1 MINVMPEAFFGMA
14 NKITQSLRHIPEAA
28 GHGDVKEC
36 LTACGFPTTAIKG
49 RHRVADSGSERQNFL
64 NDVI

>member
-1 MINVMPEAFFGMA
+1 MMTRTFMINVMPEAFFGMA

-36 LTACGFPTTAIKG
+36 LTACGFPTTAIKAG
-49 RHRVADSGSERQNFL
+49 TG
-64 NDVI
+64 

>member
-14 NKITQSLRHIPEAA
+14 NKITQSLRHITEAA

-36 LTACGFPTTAIKG
+36 LTACCFPTTAIKG
-49 RHRVADSGSERQNFL
+49 RHRVADRDS
-64 NDVI
+64 